1 MLLASV
7 CLCLY
12 LHLYRS
18 APLLSLICF
27 QRFAFVY
34 RSYSIC
40 VAFTFQHPVCLSVC
54 LCLSVFLYVCLPVC
68 VCVYFCLFV
77 CRFPP
82 PLSISVSLWSGLIP
96 QWHQRRALSSHCVVS
111 HWSTMIDAVL
121 CCSNRSSA
129 HRQTKEKNL
138 NSTKEPFNNNRWR
151 RCLSVYVSVLS
162 PFVLSLFVSVCL
174 YMSVCLTESVSVS
187 VCLYISL
194 CVEVELAREQT
205 VHPRRMHSEASDSL
219 LRRTLPTEMA

>member
-1 MLLASV
+1 MVNQPSFSPHIAKSAFVNKLVPRCSWLPSAYVCISIYTVPPLSFLSSASNV
-7 CLCLY
+7 LPSSIAVI
-12 LHLYRS
+12 RS
-18 APLLSLICF
+18 ASLSLSNTLSVWV
-27 QRFAFVY
+27 R
-34 RSYSIC
+34 
-40 VAFTFQHPVCLSVC
+40 LSVC
-54 LCLSVFLYVCLPVC
+54 LCLSVFLCVCLP

-96 QWHQRRALSSHCVVS
+96 QWHQRRALSTHCVVS

-151 RCLSVYVSVLS
+151 RCLSVCLSMYLFCLHLFCLCLFLSV
-162 PFVLSLFVSVCL
+162 
-174 YMSVCLTESVSVS
+174 
-187 VCLYISL
+187 YICL
-194 CVEVELAREQT
+194 CV
-205 VHPRRMHSEASDSL
+205 
-219 LRRTLPTEMA
+219 